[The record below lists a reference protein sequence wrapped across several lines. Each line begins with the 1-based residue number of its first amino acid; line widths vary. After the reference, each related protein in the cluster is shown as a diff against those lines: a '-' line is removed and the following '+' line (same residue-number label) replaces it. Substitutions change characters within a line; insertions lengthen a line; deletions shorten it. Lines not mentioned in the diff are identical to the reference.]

1 MGEWWEPWKSL
12 GSLSPMEGES
22 IGTSSLPGDF
32 WDVWTKEKD
41 DCMVTCPMMS
51 LPAVPEQG
59 FVLQGFE
66 WWSVVDYSL

>member
-41 DCMVTCPMMS
+41 DFMVTCPMRCHF
-51 LPAVPEQG
+51 LQG
-59 FVLQGFE
+59 FVLQCFE